1 MLDFVKWLIFG
12 LLLGWISL
20 PLTWRLFKKLPS
32 RGSYLAKPVG
42 LLSWGFLFW
51 LLVSIGIFR
60 NNLSSQVTALLIIA
74 TLNGLVLHKI
84 GWEPFN
90 TWLKENRKF
99 LIVTEL
105 IFLVFFGLWA
115 IIRAANPDII
125 HTEKFMEMAFIN
137 GILRSETFPPMD
149 PWLSG
154 YGISYYY
161 FGYVLS
167 AMLIRITNVASSVGY
182 NLISAFWFGLS
193 AIAVYGILS
202 DLIILKKES
211 KCDTEKLKNLS
222 KKIQWIALIA
232 PIMLLFVSNWFGV
245 LDVAH
250 SRGIAWNN
258 ANGELVQSDFWTG
271 LNISEL
277 NNPPREI
284 SWVPN
289 RGGWS
294 WWQASRV
301 LKDTSL
307 SGNSIEVIDEFPQF
321 TFLLSDIHPH
331 MLSMPFVL
339 LAIAQALNAI
349 KGGWSANSESVTL
362 FRHYNPLVTFFA
374 VISLGGIAFMNTWDF
389 PFYLV
394 LMAAALVF
402 RRYRQLG
409 WDVKRIYEFL
419 AIVIVGGLL
428 SIVLYL
434 PFYLSFASQA
444 GGILPSLAFFTPG
457 KSFWIMFGPFLI
469 PITAFLLVEFVRKK
483 AYKQIAIPLFIT
495 LALFFLL
502 FLMSWGIGFVLAHSE
517 TSSGFLLGLQGAM
530 STKQLLSE
538 SILHRLKAPGT
549 AITLFMIFVL
559 SLSLLLNKKDK
570 MNKQVNKMP
579 PVHKQAL
586 QNSHFI
592 FVLFLIILGA
602 LLTLAP
608 EFVYL
613 RDNFSWR
620 MNTIF
625 KFYFQAWIVWSLSA
639 SYAIAVLINRVKK
652 GKLLNVLF
660 SGLISIL
667 GIVTFAISLNDRKP
681 FFDTVNPT
689 KFGVLKADWLVL
701 IVAISFLIW
710 IVWHLARRQYSAALT
725 VIGVMAIFGGLI
737 YPVLEIWNKT
747 EGFQPHLGFTLDGK
761 RVFRESYPDA
771 MLAAEWL
778 ETAPVGVMAEA
789 VADQGGSYTSYNL
802 ISTFS
807 GMPSV
812 LGWVGHE
819 HQWRGGGVE
828 VGTRQLDLKELYSTR
843 KVERVKEI
851 IAQYHIRY
859 IVFGNYERDTY
870 RTTDELFAQFFEPV
884 FSSDSLT
891 IYEVKP

>member
-1 MLDFVKWLIFG
+1 MLAFVKWLLFG
-12 LLLGWISL
+12 LFLGWVSL
-20 PLTWRLFKKLPS
+20 PLTWQIFKKLPS
-32 RGSYLAKPVG
+32 RGSYLSKPVG
-42 LLSWGFLFW
+42 LLIWGFLFW
-51 LLVSIGIFR
+51 FLVSIGIFR
-60 NNLSSQVTALLIIA
+60 NNLSSQVTALIIIVA
-74 TLNGLVLHKI
+74 LNGLILNKI
-84 GWEPFN
+84 GWEPFKA
-90 TWLKENRKF
+90 WLKENRKS

-105 IFLVFFGLWA
+105 IFLIFFGSWA
-115 IIRAANPDII
+115 IVRAANPDII

-137 GILRSETFPPMD
+137 GFLRSETFPPLD

-193 AIAVYGILS
+193 AIAAYGIIS
-202 DLIILKKES
+202 DLIILNKAS
-211 KCDTEKLKNLS
+211 KCDAEQVKLLS
-222 KKIQWIALIA
+222 RKIQWIALLA
-232 PIMLLFVSNWFGV
+232 PIMLLLVSNWFGA
-245 LDVAH
+245 LDLAH
-250 SRGIAWNN
+250 SRGIGWNN
-258 ANGELVQSDFWTG
+258 ANGELVQSDFWTD

-349 KGGWSANSESVTL
+349 KGGWSANSNSLSL
-362 FRHYNPLVTFFA
+362 FRQYDPWIVLFA

-389 PFYLV
+389 PFYLA
-394 LMAAALVF
+394 LMAASLVY
-402 RRYRQLG
+402 RRYLQFG
-409 WDVKRIYEFL
+409 WDAKRIFEFL
-419 AIVIVGGLL
+419 AYVIVGGLL
-428 SIVLYL
+428 SIIMYL

-483 AYKQIAIPLFIT
+483 AYKQIAIPLLIT
-495 LALFFLL
+495 LSLFFLL
-502 FLMSWGIGFVLAHSE
+502 FLMSWGIGLILAKSDS
-517 TSSGFLLGLQGAM
+517 TSAFILGLQGAI
-530 STKQLLSE
+530 SANQLLTD
-538 SILHRLKAPGT
+538 SILNRLKAPGT
-549 AITLFMIFVL
+549 AITLFLIFVL
-559 SLSLLLNKKDK
+559 SMSLLLSNKDK
-570 MNKQVNKMP
+570 TDYKDGELTTNHNQKKS
-579 PVHKQAL
+579 
-586 QNSHFI
+586 SHI
-592 FVLFLIILGA
+592 VFVLFLIILGA

-608 EFVYL
+608 EFIYL

-639 SYAIAVLINRVKK
+639 SYAIAIMINRFKK
-652 GKLLNVLF
+652 GKLINILF
-660 SGLISIL
+660 TGLISIL
-667 GIVTFAISLNDRKP
+667 GIVSFTISLKDRQP
-681 FFDTVNPT
+681 LLGNIDST
-689 KFGVLKADWLVL
+689 KFGALKADWLVL
-701 IVAISFLIW
+701 IVAIFFLIW
-710 IVWHLARRQYSAALT
+710 IIWHLARKQYSAALA
-725 VIGVMAIFGGLI
+725 VVGAIAIFCGLI

-747 EGFQPHLGFTLDGK
+747 EKFEPRLGYTLDGK
-761 RVFRESYPDA
+761 RIFWESYSDA

-778 ETAPVGVMAEA
+778 EKAPVGVMAEA
-789 VADQGGSYTSYNL
+789 VAEQGGSYTSYNL
-802 ISTFS
+802 VSTFS

-819 HQWRGGGVE
+819 HQWRGGGAE
-828 VGTRQLDLKELYSTR
+828 VGTRQQDLKELYSTR
-843 KVERVKEI
+843 KAERVKEI
-851 IAQYHIRY
+851 INQYKIRY

-870 RTTDELFAQFFEPV
+870 RTTDDLLAELFKPV
-884 FSSDSLT
+884 FSSETLT
-891 IYEVKP
+891 IYEVRP

>member
-74 TLNGLVLHKI
+74 TLNGLVLYKI

-105 IFLVFFGLWA
+105 IFFVFFSLWA

-339 LAIAQALNAI
+339 LAIAQVLNAI
-349 KGGWSANSESVTL
+349 KGGWAASPGNITVFKHFDPWVVL
-362 FRHYNPLVTFFA
+362 FAIL
-374 VISLGGIAFMNTWDF
+374 SLGGIAFMNTWDF
-389 PFYLV
+389 PFYLA

-402 RRYRQLG
+402 RRYQQLG

-428 SIVLYL
+428 SIILYL

-469 PITAFLLVEFVRKK
+469 PIAAFLLVEFVRKK
-483 AYKQIAIPLFIT
+483 AYKQIAIPLLII

-502 FLMSWGIGFVLAHSE
+502 FLMSWGIGFILARSE
-517 TSSGFLLGLQGAM
+517 TSYGFLLGLQGA
-530 STKQLLSE
+530 TNVKQLLTE
-538 SILHRLKAPGT
+538 SILLRLKAPGT
-549 AITLFMIFVL
+549 AVTLFYIIVM
-559 SLSLLLNKKDK
+559 SLSLLLNKKSD
-570 MNKQVNKMP
+570 QVGGVPENHNQQP
-579 PVHKQAL
+579 S
-586 QNSHFI
+586 SHFV

-608 EFVYL
+608 EFIYL

-639 SYAIAVLINRVKK
+639 SYAIAIMINRVKK
-652 GKLLNVLF
+652 GKLVNILF
-660 SGLISIL
+660 TGLISLLGVVSFTISLKDRQPLL
-667 GIVTFAISLNDRKP
+667 GIIDS
-681 FFDTVNPT
+681 T
-689 KFGVLKADWLVL
+689 KFGALKADWLVL

-819 HQWRGGGVE
+819 HQWRGGGAE
-828 VGTRQLDLKELYSTR
+828 VGTRQQDLKELYSTR
-843 KVERVKEI
+843 KADRVKAI
-851 IAQYHIRY
+851 VAQYHIRY
-859 IVFGNYERDTY
+859 IIFGNYERDTY
-870 RTTDELFAQFFEPV
+870 RTTDELFAQLFEPV
-884 FSSDSLT
+884 FRSESLT